1 MLGIPTMKGLYYS
14 FNMTHSIS
22 TKSKYILLSFVLWY
36 LLHRICFPVM
46 QAAHSST
53 CKNKRCDLSICFQKR
68 SLAELGSNYDG
79 RPQPHQSQASVAS
92 SPPPPLARPQ
102 PRLPPTI
109 SSISL
114 SRNKENV
121 SRKYTI
127 VELQTKAHEDFTRRR
142 HIPCDLCVGVPI

>member
-1 MLGIPTMKGLYYS
+1 
-14 FNMTHSIS
+14 MTHSIS

-79 RPQPHQSQASVAS
+79 RPQPHQSQASVSS

-127 VELQTKAHEDFTRRR
+127 VELQTKAREDFTRRR

>member
-1 MLGIPTMKGLYYS
+1 MKGL
-14 FNMTHSIS
+14 THSTS

-79 RPQPHQSQASVAS
+79 RPQPHQSQALVSS

-121 SRKYTI
+121 SRRYTI
-127 VELQTKAHEDFTRRR
+127 VELQTKAREDFTRRR
-142 HIPCDLCVGVPI
+142 QIPCDLCVGVPI

>member
-1 MLGIPTMKGLYYS
+1 MKGLYYS

-46 QAAHSST
+46 QAAHSSK
-53 CKNKRCDLSICFQKR
+53 CKNKRCDLTICFQKR

-79 RPQPHQSQASVAS
+79 RPQPHQSQASVSS

-121 SRKYTI
+121 SRRYTI
-127 VELQTKAHEDFTRRR
+127 VELQTKAREDFTRRR